1 MLDSILF
8 KNSKQYNQVIFTQTH
23 LLIII
28 IIIIIIIGNE
38 SNFCMLIEFHSSKR
52 KMTYNENRTLLT
64 SNMQRVIWKIHVCS
78 STDNQAQDSYSMIT
92 MIELYHSR
100 TH

>member
-23 LLIII
+23 LL
-28 IIIIIIIGNE
+28 IIIIIIGNE

-64 SNMQRVIWKIHVCS
+64 SNMQRVIYKIHFCS

>member
-1 MLDSILF
+1 MAKMLDSILF

-28 IIIIIIIGNE
+28 IIIIGNE
-38 SNFCMLIEFHSSKR
+38 SNFYMLIEFHSSKR

-64 SNMQRVIWKIHVCS
+64 SNMQRVI
-78 STDNQAQDSYSMIT
+78 
-92 MIELYHSR
+92 
-100 TH
+100 